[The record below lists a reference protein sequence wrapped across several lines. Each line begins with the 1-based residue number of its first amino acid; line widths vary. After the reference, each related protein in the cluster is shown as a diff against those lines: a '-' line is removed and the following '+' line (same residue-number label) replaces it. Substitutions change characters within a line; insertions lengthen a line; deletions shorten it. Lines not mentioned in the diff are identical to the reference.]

1 MAEEKKEKTIHVE
14 GSQVGIIGD
23 NAHVEGGIHFHHY
36 HGHENDTG
44 SVEQTNTTRET
55 VAFDPQGA
63 ANILHLS
70 DLHFGAEK
78 NSDSIADAK
87 RWHSQLANDLIIE
100 LGCKKLDAAIISG
113 DIGNFSEPEE
123 YRAAESFLE
132 RLCAKFGLDA
142 SQLIIVP
149 GNHDLNWKLS
159 KKGYRLIYAEDHDGK
174 LKDGQFIR
182 VNEEVIQLRDDS
194 AYANRFQHFRQFYEN
209 VTGQPS
215 PAGPESQAD
224 LCHLPELNL
233 VIVGFNS
240 VWEADQHFK
249 SRISINP
256 DAVTLAL
263 DRLRDDPVFKDCFKF
278 AVWHHPLDSP
288 EEDRIKDRGFMQRLA
303 QAGFQV
309 CLHGHIHKADA
320 GLFRYDMNA
329 DGRNIHVVG
338 AGTFGA
344 PVNEWTPGYPLQY
357 NLLQFSAKI
366 LRVHT
371 RRRIDLNG
379 TWEPDHL
386 WRQGRGEPNLPYYDI
401 PLVGSTTVKSAPKP
415 GPPVP
420 AAKVQAKPTDAE
432 LEAEIQTYCAKAKSL
447 HESLPVAGFAS
458 HLKVPIDIEDIYIPL
473 RAMLNLQ
480 GIDEHECY
488 GDALD
493 AEKRL
498 AGCDRKLEIK
508 LIDAFPEAQRRNQ
521 KGLVILGDPGS
532 GKTTHMKR
540 MLLWCLRKGP
550 ELLGLPKDML
560 PVFLPLREL
569 GHLEAG
575 LDQFIQDQL
584 SSRHLKMRSDFGR
597 RLMERGNLLF
607 LLDGL
612 DEVADLSQREA
623 VSRWIEEAFVDYAD
637 CRFVVTC
644 RFAGYNPTVRLGAKF
659 LEMHVRPLSE
669 KEAERFVHK
678 WYAVVEKSLAS
689 DIEQAASIAHEK
701 ADHLNKRLRQPD
713 FRARR
718 VFELTRNPLLLT
730 NICLVHRHRGT
741 LPQRRARLYEECID
755 VLLEHWRQAKKL
767 DLGINALQGRLAL
780 QPAALWLHQE
790 EGRTRATGDELTPH
804 IEPVLKEIR
813 WPGGDTHDFLRIIRD
828 ESGLLTGWDQENY
841 GFMHLG
847 FQEFLA
853 AHEIRSRFQ
862 QEMNEKG
869 RSDMLTDLAGHF
881 GESWWQEVSLLLL
894 ALEDPPLFVP
904 FMREVVGQPAFA
916 KHTDL
921 VEMCLDDAVKPI
933 PMPFIE
939 LIESGPGEDS
949 EAWQRE
955 LLALRMAA
963 RLDGKA
969 LESIIHRLKN
979 HPFDKIRQWIEEK
992 FRQARQDFI
1001 HPEPSGYEM
1010 VLIKGGAFMMG
1021 SDYSAQEQPVH
1032 EVTLPDFYMGR
1043 YPVTNEEYGRFLE
1056 ATGYQEPKYW
1066 GDREYNQP
1074 RQPVVG
1080 VSWHD
1085 ANQYARWAGLQLPS
1099 EAQWEYACRAGTM
1112 TRYHTGDSEAD
1123 LDRAGWYLDNS
1134 ERKLHAVGEKT
1145 PNAFG
1150 LYDMHGNVWEWC
1162 QDDWHDNYEGAPADG
1177 SAWEDQA
1184 EGTNRVLRG
1193 GAWSDPAEYCRAAV
1207 RDWFDPGYRSRLI
1220 GFRLVCLPGQPGEP
1234 GKRAGG

>member
-1 MAEEKKEKTIHVE
+1 MAEEKRQKTIHVE

-23 NAHVEGGIHFHHY
+23 NVHVDGGIHFHH
-36 HGHENDTG
+36 HQSHANDTE
-44 SVEQTNTTRET
+44 SAEQTTTTREEII
-55 VAFDPQGA
+55 FDPEGA
-63 ANILHLS
+63 ASILHLS

-78 NSDSIADAK
+78 NSDPVADAK
-87 RWHSQLANDLIIE
+87 NWHSQLTDDLIGE
-100 LGCKKLDAAIISG
+100 LGCEQLHAVIISG
-113 DIGNFSEPEE
+113 DIGNFSEPDE
-123 YRAAESFLE
+123 YRAAEVFFE
-132 RLCAKFGLDA
+132 RLCTKFGLAA

-159 KKGYRLIYAEDHDGK
+159 KRGYRLMDVEDHDGP
-174 LKDGQFIR
+174 LIDGQFIR
-182 VNEEVIQLRDDS
+182 ESENVIRLRDDDI
-194 AYANRFQHFRQFYEN
+194 YANRFRHFGKFHEN
-209 VTGQPS
+209 VTGRPF
-215 PAGPESQAD
+215 PVDLESQAD
-224 LCHLPELNL
+224 LCYLPELNL

-240 VWEADQHFK
+240 VWEADHHFK
-249 SRISINP
+249 KRISINP
-256 DAVTLAL
+256 DALTLAV
-263 DRLRDDPVFKDCFKF
+263 DQLRDDPVFKDCLKF
-278 AVWHHPLDSP
+278 AVWHHPLYSP
-288 EEDRIKDRGFMQRLA
+288 KEDRIKDLGFMQRLA

-320 GLFRYDMNA
+320 GLFRYDMLA
-329 DGRNIHVVG
+329 DGRAVHGVG

-344 PVNEWTPGYPLQY
+344 PAKEWTPGCPLQY
-357 NLLQFSAKI
+357 NLLRLSPKA

-371 RRRIDLNG
+371 RRRIELNG

-386 WRQGRGEPNLPYYDI
+386 WRQGRGKPNLPYYDI
-401 PLVGSTTVKSAPKP
+401 PIVSSTNDKSAPKP

-420 AAKVQAKPTDAE
+420 AAKAYAKPTDAE
-432 LEAEIQTYCAKAKSL
+432 LEAEIRAYRAKAESL
-447 HESLPVAGFAS
+447 HENLPVAGFAS

-473 RAMLNLQ
+473 RAVLNLK
-480 GIDEHECY
+480 GIEEHECY

-498 AGCDRKLEIK
+498 AGCDRNLEIR
-508 LIDAFPEAQRRNQ
+508 LVEAFPEARQRNQ

-532 GKTTHMKR
+532 GKTSHMKR

-550 ELLGLPKDML
+550 ESLGLPKGML

-569 GHLEAG
+569 HHLEDG
-575 LDQFIQDQL
+575 LDRFIQDQL
-584 SSRHLKMRSDFGR
+584 TSRHLKMRTDFGR
-597 RLMERGNLLF
+597 RLMKRGNLLF

-612 DEVADLSQREA
+612 DEVADLTQREA
-623 VSRWIEEAFVDYAD
+623 VSVWIEEAFTDYPD

-644 RFAGYNPTVRLGAKF
+644 RFAGYSPTVRLGAKF

-669 KEAERFVHK
+669 KEAERFVHN

-689 DIEQAASIAHEK
+689 DVEQAASIAREK
-701 ADHLNKRLRQPD
+701 ADHLNDRLRQPD

-718 VFELTRNPLLLT
+718 VYELTRNPLLLT
-730 NICLVHRHRGT
+730 NICLVHRHRGA

-755 VLLEHWRQAKKL
+755 VLLEHWRQAKEL
-767 DLGINALQGRLAL
+767 ALGINALQGRLAL
-780 QPAALWLHQE
+780 QPAALWLHQK
-790 EGRTRATGDELTPH
+790 EGRTRATADELTPY

-853 AHEIRSRFQ
+853 AREIRSRFQ
-862 QEMNEKG
+862 QEMNETG
-869 RSDMLTDLAGHF
+869 RSNLLKNLAGHF
-881 GESWWQEVSLLLL
+881 GESWWQEVTLLLL

-916 KHTDL
+916 KDVDL
-921 VEMCLDDAVKPI
+921 MEMCLDDAVKPS
-933 PMPFIE
+933 PLPFIE
-939 LIESGPGEDS
+939 LLETGPGKDPEL
-949 EAWQRE
+949 WRRQ

-969 LESIIHRLKN
+969 LESIIHRLKD

-992 FRQARQDFI
+992 FRQARQDVI
-1001 HPEPSGYEM
+1001 RPEPSGYEL
-1010 VLIKGGAFMMG
+1010 VLIKGGTFLMG
-1021 SDYSAQEQPVH
+1021 SDESEREQPVY

-1043 YPVTNEEYGRFLE
+1043 YPVTNEEYGRFLK
-1056 ATGYQEPKYW
+1056 ATGHEEPGLW
-1066 GDREYNQP
+1066 GYREYNQP

-1085 ANQYARWAGLQLPS
+1085 ANQYAQWAKLQLPS
-1099 EAQWEYACRAGTM
+1099 EAQWEFACRAGTT

-1123 LDRAGWYLDNS
+1123 LDRAGWYRDNS
-1134 ERKLHAVGEKT
+1134 GNKLHAVGEKA

-1150 LYDMHGNVWEWC
+1150 LYDMHGNVYEWC
-1162 QDDWHDNYEGAPADG
+1162 QDDWHDNYEGAPANG
-1177 SAWEDQA
+1177 RAWVDRTDIEI
-1184 EGTNRVLRG
+1184 RVLRG
-1193 GAWSDPAEYCRAAV
+1193 GAWNFAAEDCRTAKRFSSPPAVWSSEY
-1207 RDWFDPGYRSRLI
+1207 
-1220 GFRLVCLPGQPGEP
+1220 GFRLACLPGQPGEP